1 MLLDIWH
8 AIEDYIPAN
17 KKDELA
23 ETIVAL
29 FLDNDQ
35 DLTDVYGEDR
45 HLDKAIDLL
54 VENVEEDIDEEEDY

>member
-23 ETIVAL
+23 ETLVAL
-29 FLDNDQ
+29 FLDNDE

-45 HLDKAIDLL
+45 HLDKAIDTL
-54 VENVEEDIDEEEDY
+54 VEDTDEEVDEDEY